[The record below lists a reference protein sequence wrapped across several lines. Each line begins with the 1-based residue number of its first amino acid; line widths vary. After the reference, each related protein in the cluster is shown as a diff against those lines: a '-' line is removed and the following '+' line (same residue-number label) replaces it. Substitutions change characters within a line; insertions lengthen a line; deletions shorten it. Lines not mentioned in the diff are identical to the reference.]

1 MEVKMKNIVSKL
13 IVMIL
18 VFAAVIGIFIFINR
32 DKTHTENIV
41 MGAPTLPTATFLASG
56 TSEESGNVEINQV
69 FGYTAEMETKYMRD
83 TITPINNDRRLTMR
97 VKNNNNVIMSAEF
110 EVRSLDCERLIEK
123 TQVSPENIAVNGEYT
138 DIVIQPDNM
147 IDSDTEYCLTVR
159 LTTDRHESIYYYTRI
174 ENITNNY
181 CKEQI
186 DFANNFSNATFDS
199 SVSESIIKYLEPNAS
214 EDNSN
219 FGLVNIHSSF
229 KQITWGNMAPEKVTQ
244 PVIKIVEILGDV
256 GCYELVYKIKALN
269 DYDVYQYYTV
279 TEYFRIKW
287 TSSEIYL
294 LDYRRTMNQI
304 FDASSQNISAYRVN
318 LGICESSSAEFKANE
333 DNNYI
338 AFVKGN
344 GLWLMDIVKNRVY
357 SVFAFEDVD
366 NDDIRD
372 ANTDNGIQ
380 IVSVDK
386 SGNTEFIVYGYMN
399 RGEHEGMVGVSLYEY
414 NISDNIVEEKIF
426 IPFTRQY
433 EILNETMGRLSYVN
447 EKDVMYLMLSDSV
460 YSVDLSGS
468 EYVQIISD
476 LMEGDYSVNKSGNII
491 AWEVDSNGGGS
502 TKIKMLDFETGTEY
516 EINAEQGK
524 KLNIIGFVDN
534 DLAYGIADE
543 NDVVADKNGNIT
555 VAMHNVLIIDNEGN
569 ELKNYSKEGYYV
581 YNAEITDNMINLN
594 RLTKSED
601 GTSFVK
607 ASDYQIFGN
616 EEEDTGVVTLDTI
629 TTDRKKKENVIMF
642 VKKVTSSEALK
653 KVSPK
658 EIRFSETNALSIREL
673 ISKEEKFYIYGQG
686 SIQKITDNV
695 ADAIVLADNVGGVV
709 INEKGDYTWARIS
722 RPNEYSLS
730 NVAMQ
735 GNAVEGDGNSELAVC
750 LGGMLM
756 HNGVNINVSEQLAAG
771 KNTVQIINENI
782 KNKKAIDLTGCSFK
796 QVLYYVCQGQ
806 PVLASLD
813 SNNYLLI
820 VGYDFYNAV
829 LLDPVTGQKYKK
841 GQDETGEMFERAGNK
856 FITIN

>member
-1 MEVKMKNIVSKL
+1 MKNIVSKL

-18 VFAAVIGIFIFINR
+18 IFALVIGIFIFANR

-41 MGAPTLPTATFLASG
+41 MGEPSLPTATFLAAG
-56 TSEESGNVEINQV
+56 TSEESGSVEVNEL

-83 TITPINNDRRLTMR
+83 SITPINNDRMLTFR

-123 TQVSPENIAVNGEYT
+123 TEVKPENITVNGEYT
-138 DIVIQPDNM
+138 DIAIQPDNM
-147 IDSDTEYCLTVR
+147 IDKDTEYCLTVR
-159 LTTDRHESIYYYTRI
+159 LTTDRFESIYYYTRI
-174 ENITNNY
+174 ENLTNNY

-186 DFANNFSNATFDS
+186 EFADSFSNATFDS
-199 SVSESIIKYLEPNAS
+199 AVSESIIKYLEPNAS

-229 KQITWGNMAPEKVTQ
+229 KQITWGNLAPEKVTQ
-244 PVIKIVEILGDV
+244 PVIKITEVLGDI
-256 GCYELVYKIKALN
+256 GCYELVYKVKALN
-269 DYDVYQYYTV
+269 DYDMYQYYTV

-287 TSSEIYL
+287 TSSEMYL

-304 FDASSQNISAYRVN
+304 FDAGSQNISAYRVN
-318 LGICESSSAEFKANE
+318 LGICENNSAEFKASE
-333 DNNYI
+333 NNSYI
-338 AFVKGN
+338 GFVKGN
-344 GLWLMDIVKNRVY
+344 GLWLMDIAKNRVY
-357 SVFAFEDVD
+357 SVFAFEELE

-380 IVSVDK
+380 IVSVDDN
-386 SGNTEFIVYGYMN
+386 GNTEFIVYGYMN

-468 EYVQIISD
+468 EYVQIISN
-476 LMEGDYSVNKSGNII
+476 LMEGDYSVNKAGNII
-491 AWEVDSNGGGS
+491 AWEVDSNKGGS
-502 TKIKMLDFETGTEY
+502 TKIKMLDFETGTEH
-516 EINAEQGK
+516 EISASQGQ
-524 KLNIIGFVDN
+524 KLNIIGFVGN
-534 DLAYGIADE
+534 DLAYGMAEE

-555 VAMHNVLIIDNEGN
+555 VAMHSVIIIDTEGN

-581 YNAEITDNMINLN
+581 YNAEITDNMINLY

-601 GTSFVK
+601 GASFIK

-616 EEEDTGVVTLDTI
+616 EEEDTGIVTLDTI
-629 TTDRKKKENVIMF
+629 TTDRKKRENVIIF

-653 KVSPK
+653 NVLPK
-658 EIRFSETNALSIREL
+658 EIRFSETNSLSIREL
-673 ISKEEKFYIYGQG
+673 ISGDDKFYIYGQG

-695 ADAIVLADNVGGVV
+695 ADAIMAADNVGGVV
-709 INEKGDYTWARIS
+709 INEKGDYTWARVS
-722 RPNEYSLS
+722 KPTEYNLG
-730 NVAMQ
+730 NVALQ
-735 GNAVEGDGNSELAVC
+735 GNAAEGDGNSELAVC
-750 LGGMLM
+750 LSGMLM
-756 HNGVNINVSEQLAAG
+756 HNGVNIDVGEQLAAG

-782 KNKKAIDLTGCSFK
+782 KNGKAIDLTGCTFN

-806 PVLASLD
+806 PVLAAAD
-813 SNNYLLI
+813 SNHYLLI
-820 VGYDFYNAV
+820 VGYDFYNAI
-829 LLDPVTGQKYKK
+829 LLDPVSGQTYKK
-841 GQDETGEMFERAGNK
+841 GQDETGEMFENAGNK
-856 FITIN
+856 FMTIN